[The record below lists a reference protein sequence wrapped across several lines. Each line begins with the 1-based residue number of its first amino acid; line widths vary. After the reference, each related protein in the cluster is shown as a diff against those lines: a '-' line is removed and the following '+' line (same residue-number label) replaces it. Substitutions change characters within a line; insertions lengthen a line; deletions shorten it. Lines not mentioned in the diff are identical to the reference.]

1 MERRERCYLLIYF
14 IHCELQPIA
23 KKCWDTVP
31 YFDLT
36 GLFMILCSWSS
47 HPTLIKVATNTRPC
61 SKLGWT
67 TLNGWKEEV
76 SVISHR
82 RVTSSGLKEE
92 RPVLRRSVLL
102 VLQLVVALI
111 WGMWLWVTRE
121 RHARRNGRGSLC
133 STLEKE
139 SLLAGYRIYWFNCC
153 LSPSVGRFSSCG
165 FCDTRER
172 SSIGISAELWPKR

>member
-14 IHCELQPIA
+14 IDCELQPIA

-36 GLFMILCSWSS
+36 VLFMILCSWSS
-47 HPTLIKVATNTRPC
+47 PPTLIKVATNTRPC

-121 RHARRNGRGSLC
+121 RHARAARASGTRDETVAGHFARHSKRRAC
-133 STLEKE
+133 SQAIVFT
-139 SLLAGYRIYWFNCC
+139 
-153 LSPSVGRFSSCG
+153 
-165 FCDTRER
+165 D
-172 SSIGISAELWPKR
+172 SIVVCRHL